1 MAELTTLIRGNLP
14 PIDRTRV
21 GNQLVADVYQR
32 DSIALLAQ
40 HQLTDTESFVWQSYL
55 KAEYQAGVSDSEG
68 GDDSGAGVAM
78 AGYAACGFRAPYSF
92 MHTSGA
98 HALPVLTPSSDKAR
112 LALVRCLSTGALE
125 GRGAV
130 VLGGGGGGAGGGQG
144 VGKTAIADSACR
156 LLGRQIVP
164 LTCTSATLAS
174 SAAAMLSG
182 CAGAGCVLRLDD
194 PGALSPS
201 ALATLS
207 HCLTS
212 LFAALAAAAG
222 PLYAGAKPS
231 DSTLT
236 TATLLGNKIT
246 LKPSFAV
253 VAEVSLPPTGGGG
266 GGLFNGPYG
275 SFSGGLGGGVLGSVG
290 GSVLPP
296 HVRSRFRPI
305 SVPAPDLDT
314 ILSVK
319 LLQEVWGCVFL
330 SLYTHCRYLPAL
342 VTAYCLY
349 VFTLTLLHFSLTNTT
364 PPTTQGFLNWEG
376 LGPKLRMVI
385 DAFPSVSTSTPL
397 HSVGSGRS
405 SWGLPALTPFVAAL
419 GILKRTSP
427 EV

>member
-330 SLYTHCRYLPAL
+330 SLYSLSILASSG
-342 VTAYCLY
+342 YCLLP
-349 VFTLTLLHFSLTNTT
+349 VCVHTNPAPFFSHQHH